1 MSKSGAERTARCY
14 AGVSRREALKR
25 FGGGLAAAA
34 LIPCLS
40 GEAEAALQVSGSRD
54 AISRGGGVEPV
65 LRATGQP
72 RCQHTVTLL
81 GDGRILAAG
90 GWAGHPVSSAE
101 TFDPLAAVWR
111 DVAPMHGPR
120 AQHAAAALTSG
131 GVLVV
136 GGMSGGPLSGAEIY
150 DPEADTWTRV
160 APLNLPRYQHAAAAL
175 PDGRILVTGGLREG
189 PLSSAELYDPV
200 ADRWQLL

>member
-1 MSKSGAERTARCY
+1 
-14 AGVSRREALKR
+14 
-25 FGGGLAAAA
+25 
-34 LIPCLS
+34 
-40 GEAEAALQVSGSRD
+40 
-54 AISRGGGVEPV
+54 
-65 LRATGQP
+65 
-72 RCQHTVTLL
+72 
-81 GDGRILAAG
+81 
-90 GWAGHPVSSAE
+90 
-101 TFDPLAAVWR
+101 
-111 DVAPMHGPR
+111 MHGPR